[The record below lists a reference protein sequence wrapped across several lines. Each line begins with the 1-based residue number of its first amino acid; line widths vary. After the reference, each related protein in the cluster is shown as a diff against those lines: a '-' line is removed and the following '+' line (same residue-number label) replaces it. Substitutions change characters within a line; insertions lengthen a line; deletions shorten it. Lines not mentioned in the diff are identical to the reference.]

1 MKNSLISIAVFI
13 SFSIIATGCGL
24 FESSDDEIQT
34 LRAELVQLRE
44 DVLDLETEI
53 ELLAVAPPQPE
64 PLVVTT
70 TTVPEA
76 EDVQATTTTVQ
87 LPTLPSIVDTVV
99 DDSEVEAILTAS
111 YQWGPSSIAQ
121 ALQTVLEIEAD
132 GWYGNGTRA
141 AHMAALEERGLATD
155 GVPSVPTTTTTTEI
169 VDEVSSET
177 ETSTEA
183 ETSSETVVDT
193 TTTVAETT
201 TTAAETTTT
210 TAAGKEVV
218 KQLELKS
225 DGTLPRR

>member
-1 MKNSLISIAVFI
+1 MKNSLISTAVFI

-141 AHMAALEERGLATD
+141 AHVAALEERGLATD

-177 ETSTEA
+177 EA
-183 ETSSETVVDT
+183 SSETAVET
-193 TTTVAETT
+193 TTTLAETT

-210 TAAGKEVV
+210 TAAG
-218 KQLELKS
+218 
-225 DGTLPRR
+225 

>member
-1 MKNSLISIAVFI
+1 MKNSLISTAVLI

-64 PLVVTT
+64 PLVATT
-70 TTVPEA
+70 TTIPEA
-76 EDVQATTTTVQ
+76 GVEGVQATTTTVQ

-99 DDSEVEAILTAS
+99 DNGEVEAILTAS

-177 ETSTEA
+177 EA
-183 ETSSETVVDT
+183 SSETAVET
-193 TTTVAETT
+193 TTPLAETP

-210 TAAGKEVV
+210 TAAG
-218 KQLELKS
+218 
-225 DGTLPRR
+225 

>member
-1 MKNSLISIAVFI
+1 MKNSLISTAVLI

-70 TTVPEA
+70 TTTPEA

-141 AHMAALEERGLATD
+141 AHIAALEERGLATD

-210 TAAGKEVV
+210 TAAG
-218 KQLELKS
+218 
-225 DGTLPRR
+225 

>member
-1 MKNSLISIAVFI
+1 MKNPLISTAVLI

-70 TTVPEA
+70 TTMPEA
-76 EDVQATTTTVQ
+76 EDVQVTTTTVQ

-99 DDSEVEAILTAS
+99 DNSEVEAILTAS

-141 AHMAALEERGLATD
+141 AHVAALEERGLATD
-155 GVPSVPTTTTTTEI
+155 GVPSVPTTPTTTEYLMKFQ
-169 VDEVSSET
+169 
-177 ETSTEA
+177 A
-183 ETSSETVVDT
+183 
-193 TTTVAETT
+193 
-201 TTAAETTTT
+201 
-210 TAAGKEVV
+210 KQKLQV
-218 KQLELKS
+218 KQKLRVKRLLKPQRLLQKLQRQFLRQRQQPLRVS
-225 DGTLPRR
+225 G

>member
-1 MKNSLISIAVFI
+1 MKNSLISTAVLI

-141 AHMAALEERGLATD
+141 AHIAALEERGLATD

-177 ETSTEA
+177 EA
-183 ETSSETVVDT
+183 SSETAVET
-193 TTTVAETT
+193 TTTLAETT

-210 TAAGKEVV
+210 TAAG
-218 KQLELKS
+218 
-225 DGTLPRR
+225 

>member
-1 MKNSLISIAVFI
+1 MKNSLISTAVLI

-64 PLVVTT
+64 PLVAITT
-70 TTVPEA
+70 TTPEA
-76 EDVQATTTTVQ
+76 EVEGVQATTTTVQ

-99 DDSEVEAILTAS
+99 DDSEVESILTAS

-141 AHMAALEERGLATD
+141 AHIAALEERGLATD
-155 GVPSVPTTTTTTEI
+155 GVPGVPTTTTTTEI

-177 ETSTEA
+177 EA
-183 ETSSETVVDT
+183 SSETAVET
-193 TTTVAETT
+193 TTTLAETT

-210 TAAGKEVV
+210 TAAG
-218 KQLELKS
+218 
-225 DGTLPRR
+225 

>member
-64 PLVVTT
+64 PLVATT
-70 TTVPEA
+70 TTIPEA
-76 EDVQATTTTVQ
+76 GVEGVQATTTTVQ

-141 AHMAALEERGLATD
+141 AHIAALEERGLATD
-155 GVPSVPTTTTTTEI
+155 GVPSVPTTTTRTEI

-177 ETSTEA
+177 EA
-183 ETSSETVVDT
+183 SSETAVET
-193 TTTVAETT
+193 TTTLAETT

-210 TAAGKEVV
+210 TAAG
-218 KQLELKS
+218 
-225 DGTLPRR
+225 

>member
-1 MKNSLISIAVFI
+1 MKNPLISTAVLI

-70 TTVPEA
+70 TTMPEA
-76 EDVQATTTTVQ
+76 GDVQVTTTTVQ

-99 DDSEVEAILTAS
+99 DNSEVEAILTAS

-132 GWYGNGTRA
+132 GWYGNG
-141 AHMAALEERGLATD
+141 
-155 GVPSVPTTTTTTEI
+155 I
-169 VDEVSSET
+169 VVII
-177 ETSTEA
+177 
-183 ETSSETVVDT
+183 
-193 TTTVAETT
+193 
-201 TTAAETTTT
+201 
-210 TAAGKEVV
+210 
-218 KQLELKS
+218 
-225 DGTLPRR
+225 

>member
-64 PLVVTT
+64 PLVATT
-70 TTVPEA
+70 TTIPEA
-76 EDVQATTTTVQ
+76 GVEGVQATTTTVQ

-99 DDSEVEAILTAS
+99 DDSEVESILTAS

-141 AHMAALEERGLATD
+141 AHIAALEERGLATD

-177 ETSTEA
+177 EA
-183 ETSSETVVDT
+183 SSETAVET
-193 TTTVAETT
+193 TTTLAETT

-210 TAAGKEVV
+210 TAAG
-218 KQLELKS
+218 
-225 DGTLPRR
+225 